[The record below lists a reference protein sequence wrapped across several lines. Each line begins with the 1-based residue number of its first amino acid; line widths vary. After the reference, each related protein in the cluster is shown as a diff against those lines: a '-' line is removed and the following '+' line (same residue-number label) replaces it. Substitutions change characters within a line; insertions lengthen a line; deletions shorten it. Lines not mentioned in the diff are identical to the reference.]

1 MRDVQEEI
9 YFRLI
14 ELFLFLMLERFELTL
29 HLMLIAIDQEFAQ

>member
-29 HLMLIAIDQEFAQ
+29 YLMLIAIDQEFAQ

>member
-1 MRDVQEEI
+1 MCDVQEEI

-29 HLMLIAIDQEFAQ
+29 YFMLIAIDQEFAQ